1 MTALASQTTR
11 PRRAG
16 VAIAVAAMVA
26 VSGGLALAGAAP
38 SSPLATPSATS
49 AEASALISIS
59 PTRALDTRA
68 SSGGLIGVTTA
79 GPLGPNATLDLKLT
93 TPGPVPADGVAAVL
107 NVTLDGATA
116 KSFLTLWP
124 SGEPR
129 PLASTNNAEP
139 GLITP
144 NSMIAK
150 LGTDGSISIFNA
162 AGSTHVVI
170 DVVGYLVPLQLVG
183 VTGAHSVGSTEPAA
197 ALGQVGDTYVNTVT
211 KVLYGPKGASGW
223 GQPSSLAGS
232 QGAVGPA
239 GPAGNAG
246 PPGSDGNTG
255 PPGPTGATGQTGPPG
270 SVGPTGPPGSN
281 GATGDTGPPGST
293 GQTGPPGS
301 DGNTGPPG
309 STGQTGPAGSDGA
322 QGPVGIVTAYN
333 GRSAETTLVN
343 GAAPIVFAEE
353 LEFGGGIV
361 RNGDNAGF
369 TVVQPGYYRVSYRA
383 TTTSSISGGR
393 VDVRVDGTPAASSL
407 QIATVGSQS
416 DEMLL
421 LLTAGQTVILALTS
435 NGTGTPQGS
444 AEVMFERLSPLPG

>member
-1 MTALASQTTR
+1 MAAPAGQTTR
-11 PRRAG
+11 ARRAG
-16 VAIAVAAMVA
+16 VGIAVAAVVA

-38 SSPLATPSATS
+38 GPLTTPSATA

-68 SSGGLIGVTTA
+68 SSGGPIGVTIA
-79 GPLGPNATLDLKLT
+79 GPLGPDETLDLKLT
-93 TPGPVPADGVAAVL
+93 APGPVPVDGVAAVI

-116 KSFLTLWP
+116 KSFLTVWP
-124 SGEPR
+124 AGEPR

-150 LGTDGSISIFNA
+150 LGTNGSISIFNA

-170 DVVGYLVPLQLVG
+170 DVVGYLVPLQKVA
-183 VTGAHSVGSTEPAA
+183 VTGAQFLVGTTEPAA
-197 ALGQVGDTYVNTVT
+197 TLGQIGDTYFNTVA
-211 KVLYGPKGASGW
+211 KVLYGPKGVSGW

-232 QGAVGPA
+232 QGPVGPV
-239 GPAGNAG
+239 GPIGDAG
-246 PPGSDGNTG
+246 PPGPVGQAG
-255 PPGPTGATGQTGPPG
+255 PSG
-270 SVGPTGPPGSN
+270 SG
-281 GATGDTGPPGST
+281 
-293 GQTGPPGS
+293 
-301 DGNTGPPG
+301 
-309 STGQTGPAGSDGA
+309 GA
-322 QGPVGIVTAYN
+322 QGPAGIVAAYN
-333 GRSAETTLVN
+333 GHADLAATTLVN

-361 RNGDNAGF
+361 RDGDNAGF
-369 TVVQPGYYRVSYRA
+369 TVVQAGYYRASYRV

-393 VDVRVDGTPAASSL
+393 VDVRVNGTPAASSL
-407 QIATVGSQS
+407 QVATVGSQS

-444 AEVMFERLSPLPG
+444 AEVMFERLSPPPG